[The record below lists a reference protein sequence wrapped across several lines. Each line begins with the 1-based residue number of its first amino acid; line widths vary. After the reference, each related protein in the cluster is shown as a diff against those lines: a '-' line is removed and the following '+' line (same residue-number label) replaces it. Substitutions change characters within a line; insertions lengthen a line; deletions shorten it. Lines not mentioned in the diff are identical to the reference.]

1 MTPEE
6 AKSSM
11 GKEFKIMDMA
21 GLKFDTIRF
30 VDNDGTIHGDFI
42 EAHCSDCRLKMDQP
56 TQLKNSK
63 SNGTEPPKMAGLN
76 PA

>member
-1 MTPEE
+1 VTKEIYGNCKIKDMTPEE

-42 EAHCSDCRLKMDQP
+42 EAHCSDCRLKMEQP
-56 TQLKNSK
+56 TQLKK
-63 SNGTEPPKMAGLN
+63 H
-76 PA
+76 